1 MQQQRIDAMKVGPAA
16 FKAMTGL
23 QAYVDQSGLDPKLIH
38 LVKIR
43 ASQING
49 CAYCLVMHTNEAR
62 KDGESDERMHLL
74 NAWRE
79 APLYS
84 ARERAALGWVE
95 AVTLVTQGHVPDD
108 VFEAARQE
116 FSEKEIVDL
125 TAAAIAINSWN
136 RIAISFR
143 VPPQVESKQAAA

>member
-1 MQQQRIDAMKVGPAA
+1 
-16 FKAMTGL
+16 
-23 QAYVDQSGLDPKLIH
+23 
-38 LVKIR
+38 
-43 ASQING
+43 
-49 CAYCLVMHTNEAR
+49 
-62 KDGESDERMHLL
+62 MHLL

-108 VFEAARQE
+108 VFEVARQE